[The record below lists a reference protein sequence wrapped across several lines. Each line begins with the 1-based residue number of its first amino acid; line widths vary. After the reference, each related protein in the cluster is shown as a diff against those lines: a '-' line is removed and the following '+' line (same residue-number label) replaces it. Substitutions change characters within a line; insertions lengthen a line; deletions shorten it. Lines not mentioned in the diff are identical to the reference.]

1 VLWLCAFRGGPGHD
15 HRRGADLRL
24 SKALFFCCILAA
36 QQHRKADN
44 IDARNPA
51 VTLLQKLLLLAA
63 AVVAPA
69 VQAAGVTATDQQLKA
84 VFVFHF
90 SQFVDWPP
98 TAYTADTEPFVIA
111 VLGNDTFATLLE
123 EVVRGEHV
131 NKHPIQ
137 VRKVSNVEAA
147 GPIHILFVDRSE
159 RARLEQVVELVR
171 NRNTLIVSDLD
182 GATQRGAM
190 IQLTNVNQRIG
201 LRINVDSARAARLI
215 VRSNLLR
222 LAEVVRN
229 GTPQ

>member
-1 VLWLCAFRGGPGHD
+1 V
-15 HRRGADLRL
+15 
-24 SKALFFCCILAA
+24 LFFCCIHAA
-36 QQHRKADN
+36 EQHRKADN
-44 IDARNPA
+44 IGDVHTPA

-63 AVVAPA
+63 AVLAPA
-69 VQAAGVTATDQQLKA
+69 AQAAAVTATDQQLKA
-84 VFVFHF
+84 VFVFQF

-98 TAYTADTEPFVIA
+98 AAFSNDTEPFVIG
-111 VLGNDTFATLLE
+111 VLGSDTFAALLE

-137 VRKVSNVEAA
+137 VRKLSNADAA
-147 GPIHILFVDRSE
+147 GPVHILFVDRSE
-159 RARLEQVVELVR
+159 SVRLEQIVERVR

-190 IQLTNVNQRIG
+190 IQFTNVGHRIG

-215 VRSNLLR
+215 VSSNLLR